1 MNISY
6 AGKHPEL
13 TPDQQRKLDAKWDKL
28 TKLIEWKGR
37 REAHVAITTERH
49 LTNVEITCNFYDHPL
64 VVLGSSDDYFSAACT
79 AMEKLEKQAL
89 KVRSK
94 FRDGKRSAKDK
105 SVEGTAEPEAAE
117 EEQESATP
125 EVEPVVRI
133 YHVNHHDRRKPMTL
147 DEAMIEIDD
156 RPYIVYRDS
165 EKDCVSVLIRRHD
178 GNFDLVES

>member
-28 TKLIEWKGR
+28 AKLIEWKGQ
-37 REAHVAITTERH
+37 REAHVVITTERH

-64 VVLGSSDDYFSAACT
+64 VCLGSSDDYFTAACT

-94 FRDGKRSAKDK
+94 FRDTHRAAKDK
-105 SVEGTAEPEAAE
+105 SVEGTAEPAVAAAE
-117 EEQESATP
+117 KESAVA

-133 YHVNHHDRRKPMTL
+133 YRVNHHERRKPMTL
-147 DEAMIEIDD
+147 DEAIIEIDD
-156 RPYIVYRDS
+156 RPYIVYRDA
-165 EKDCVSVLIRRHD
+165 EKDCVSVLIRRND
-178 GNFDLVES
+178 GNFDLVEA